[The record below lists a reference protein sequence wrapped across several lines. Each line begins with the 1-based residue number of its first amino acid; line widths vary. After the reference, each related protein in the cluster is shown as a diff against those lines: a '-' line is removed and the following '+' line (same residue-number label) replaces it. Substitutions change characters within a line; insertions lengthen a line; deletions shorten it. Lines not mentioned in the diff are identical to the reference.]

1 MEGATI
7 NMMTVI
13 AALITMIGEN
23 MMISIKL
30 VHLSSKEFLIFVQ

>member
-1 MEGATI
+1 MEEATI
-7 NMMTVI
+7 NMMTLI
-13 AALITMIGEN
+13 AQITMIGEN